1 MIHNLSVLFS
11 MERFFLFG
19 LHLFV
24 KLYRQDHFFIGGG
37 ISTFFP
43 PGERS
48 GGRCGTIGFIPL
60 LLRFFTSGG
69 SWLVSGINPI
79 RRRAGSKR
87 LLDFLFTSIHRKGD
101 SHRQSETD
109 AANHEPGQKFFLPSY
124 YLRNL
129 IPMHTKPSPIGLI
142 VRDIAFIAQYP
153 VSTKWDETLD
163 IDSKEGF
170 FSKRDGEKAGL
181 PVH

>member
-1 MIHNLSVLFS
+1 
-11 MERFFLFG
+11 
-19 LHLFV
+19 
-24 KLYRQDHFFIGGG
+24 FFIGGG

-109 AANHEPGQKFFLPSY
+109 AANHEPGQKFFYHRITSAISFQCIPSQVRLVSSY
-124 YLRNL
+124 GISLSLLN
-129 IPMHTKPSPIGLI
+129 IPSVQNGMRTWI
-142 VRDIAFIAQYP
+142 
-153 VSTKWDETLD
+153 
-163 IDSKEGF
+163 
-170 FSKRDGEKAGL
+170 
-181 PVH
+181 